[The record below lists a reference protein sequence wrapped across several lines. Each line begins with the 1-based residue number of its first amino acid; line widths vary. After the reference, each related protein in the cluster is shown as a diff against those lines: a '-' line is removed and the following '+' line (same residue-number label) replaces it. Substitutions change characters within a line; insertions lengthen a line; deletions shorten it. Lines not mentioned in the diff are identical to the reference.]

1 METMKRVVLISI
13 LLLCLG
19 APMNTQAQGTPIGV
33 ELECDQQTIEI
44 NVHPQQNAPV
54 IVECTLTNT
63 GSFNQKINMD
73 WSVEENGFQLDLS
86 GIESSETLEAG
97 DEIDFNAIFTATSR
111 MEVKTSDYNIT
122 ATIESFGQDP
132 IMVPL
137 GQFGSV
143 ASVSGQV
150 SSMPYSM
157 LSFSTNKDTSTIV
170 LSEEIDDDE
179 GWFLV
184 ELKLVNDGNFDDT
197 VIVEIVNL
205 QELADLDITHSFYSV
220 SPLYAGIDSYR
231 QEITAGATSQ
241 SGYLQFGIDKLPS
254 EDFTFEIELRAYSLS
269 DDSSVPIDL
278 SLEVQVGGS
287 ESTGGVLG
295 LDTVSNNDLKLV
307 GMAGGGLFAII
318 LLLVFIS
325 RLTKKAGKQKIAAKQ
340 AKKAAKA
347 NKRANKSRRKAAKKV
362 VEYEEEIED
371 DFDDDFDD
379 LDDDFDFEDL

>member
-1 METMKRVVLISI
+1 MKRVVLISI

-19 APMNTQAQGTPIGV
+19 APMNAQAQFSPIGI
-33 ELECDQQTIEI
+33 ELDCDQQNIEI

-54 IVECTLTNT
+54 NVGCTLTST
-63 GSFNQKINMD
+63 SSFNQQIKMD
-73 WSVEENGFQLDLS
+73 YSTEENGFRIDIS
-86 GIESSETLEAG
+86 ISDTVDLEAG
-97 DEIDFNAIFTATSR
+97 EEIDFTATFTATSG
-111 MEVKTSDYNIT
+111 MEVKSSDYNLS
-122 ATIESFGQDP
+122 ATIESFGQEP
-132 IMVPL
+132 IMVPAGML
-137 GQFGSV
+137 NQIQESN
-143 ASVSGQV
+143 GQV

-170 LSEEIDDDE
+170 LSEEIDDDD

-205 QELADLDITHSFYSV
+205 QELADLDITHSFYSIN
-220 SPLYAGIDSYR
+220 PLYAGISEYR

-241 SGYLQFGIDKLPS
+241 SGYLTFGIDKLPS

-269 DDSSVPIDL
+269 DGSTDPIDL
-278 SLEVQVGGS
+278 TLEVQVGGS
-287 ESTGGVLG
+287 DSSGGVLG
-295 LDTVSNNDLKLV
+295 LDTVSNSDLKLV

-347 NKRANKSRRKAAKKV
+347 NKRANKSRRKAAKKA